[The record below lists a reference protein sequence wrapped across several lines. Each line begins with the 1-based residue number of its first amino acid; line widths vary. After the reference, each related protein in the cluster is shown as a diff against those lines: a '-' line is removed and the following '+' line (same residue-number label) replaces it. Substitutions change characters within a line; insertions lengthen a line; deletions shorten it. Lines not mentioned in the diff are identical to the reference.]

1 MKIQHNLSA
10 INSQRIIQ
18 STNWSMSKNLEK
30 LSSGYQINRAGDD
43 SAGLAISEGMRA
55 QITAL
60 NQGKRNT
67 QDGISLVQTVEGALT
82 EVHSMLNRMKG
93 MAVQAANG
101 TYSDV
106 QRAMMNLEMDNLKE
120 EIGRIGTSTN
130 FSGVPLFT
138 NGGTKRDVTISAST
152 FYHCTLDLTNK
163 SVSVNYAESKGRSS
177 GISSG
182 GYDFL
187 AERLV
192 NNYIPL
198 AVDEILKK
206 FTPLQNAM
214 GTDQVAME
222 LRIEYIDGSYG
233 TMAYAKASFQANGK
247 PFNMQIVVDAA
258 DFSDDSVKVVGSAEE
273 GMLVSTI
280 AHEMMHS
287 VMQYTLTDGMFGR
300 NGKEKFPEWF
310 IEGTAQLTGG
320 GFTSGW
326 NAKLQQIAGGLT
338 DQNDKSKDT
347 EIENYLKSYN
357 VKDRPY
363 GHGYLATAYI
373 GYLASGSTS
382 PTVDANMI
390 ADGMN
395 EIFADL
401 LNGDPLSTVLSRHT
415 GGKITDSASLER
427 LFDQPD
433 SSLTEFVR
441 KLSVASQG
449 GAGSVIGMGGLHTG
463 GSFIDGGNTANRAFY
478 INKWSIGAAGKLTL
492 SVGGHDQLLE
502 VDLFRLDS
510 TGLRLG
516 DTNIETLE
524 DANEAVEQ
532 IDAAIEKVSEMR
544 SHYGAIQNRLEHT
557 LANLSNTIENIT
569 AAESRIRDT
578 DMAFALTEHV
588 RNQILMQSGQ
598 SMLAQANRIPENIL
612 SLLSV

>member
-163 SVSVNYAESKGRSS
+163 SVSVNYAGSAGKAS
-177 GISSG
+177 GSSSG
-182 GYDFL
+182 GYDLL
-187 AERLV
+187 AEKV
-192 NNYIPL
+192 ATEYIPN
-198 AVDEILKK
+198 AVTQIFDTFGSLK
-206 FTPLQNAM
+206 NAM
-214 GTDQVAME
+214 GSDKVDME

-233 TMAYAKASFQANGK
+233 TMAYAKASFRGSGK

-258 DFSDDSVKVVGSAEE
+258 DFSDESIKPGSAGE
-273 GMLVSTI
+273 GELKSTI
-280 AHEMMHS
+280 AHELMHS

-300 NGKEKFPEWF
+300 NGTEKFPEWF
-310 IEGTAQLTGG
+310 VEGTAQLTGG
-320 GFTSGW
+320 GFPSGW
-326 NAKLQQIAGGLT
+326 NRKLEQIANGLS
-338 DQNDKSKDT
+338 DGNDISGDAAIT
-347 EIENYLKSYN
+347 NYLKSFD

-363 GHGYLATAYI
+363 GHGYLAAAYI
-373 GYLASGSTS
+373 GWL
-382 PTVDANMI
+382 
-390 ADGMN
+390 ADGGTGPVDSASIARGMDN
-395 EIFADL
+395 IFSDL
-401 LNGDPLSTVLSRHT
+401 LNGSSLNAALTNRT

-427 LFDQPD
+427 LFDNPD
-433 SSLTEFVR
+433 PSLVQFVR
-441 KLSVASQG
+441 QLSVASKG
-449 GAGSVIGMGGLHTG
+449 GAGSVIAGGLDKG
-463 GSFIDGGNTANRAFY
+463 AGSVLGNSTNLNPAFSVS
-478 INKWSIGAAGKLTL
+478 KWSIGAAGKLTL